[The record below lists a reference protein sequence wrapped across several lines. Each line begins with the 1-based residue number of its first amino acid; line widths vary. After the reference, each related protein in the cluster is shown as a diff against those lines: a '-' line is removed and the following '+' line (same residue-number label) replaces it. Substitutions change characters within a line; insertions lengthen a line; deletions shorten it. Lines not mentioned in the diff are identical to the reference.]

1 MNKFLDLLDSIRE
14 GAPTPLGFGASRA
27 QKLPGI
33 ALIGMVANDHKK
45 TITLSRRF
53 CLRSKRSLQ
62 KSKKI
67 NESLTFSKT
76 KVFLD

>member
-33 ALIGMVANDHKK
+33 ALIVKMKRVGPTATD
-45 TITLSRRF
+45 SR
-53 CLRSKRSLQ
+53 
-62 KSKKI
+62 
-67 NESLTFSKT
+67 T
-76 KVFLD
+76 VFTT